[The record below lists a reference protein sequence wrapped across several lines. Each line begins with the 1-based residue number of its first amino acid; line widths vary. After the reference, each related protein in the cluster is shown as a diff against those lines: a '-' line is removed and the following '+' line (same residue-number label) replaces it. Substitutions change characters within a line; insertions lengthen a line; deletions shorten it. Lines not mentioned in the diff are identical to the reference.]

1 MAARHAQA
9 AVPCQPADRPPNAAA
24 LDQRRSPPS
33 APHRLAR
40 QVVLPRCLLALVT
53 SLLLAACGGGG
64 GDGAGGGAPVT
75 VGPTL
80 NFSPLSNVTCA
91 DGLVVQLNA
100 SFPQPFG
107 FQGASSCTILTI
119 SAGAAA
125 NQPVMQPSGPGR
137 VTTATVRV
145 GPVTGP
151 MRFLR
156 MRVSFQN
163 GFGAFCCSVEQIG
176 ATFTPQPNAD
186 TTVTLNFAMGWT
198 PLPPPTDTTTIAF
211 NDRIALQVLAPN
223 VPIPG
228 IWRRNGGQEPF
239 LDTELWQALPLPGQN
254 QRGVG
259 SYSGFMPAF
268 NFQFVPG

>member
-1 MAARHAQA
+1 VFLPQNPEERCPMSAPSFHA
-9 AVPCQPADRPPNAAA
+9 PLPRPGLVTVAAAA
-24 LDQRRSPPS
+24 L
-33 APHRLAR
+33 
-40 QVVLPRCLLALVT
+40 LLG
-53 SLLLAACGGGG
+53 ACGGGG
-64 GDGAGGGAPVT
+64 GGGDDGGARPAVT

-80 NFSPLSNVTCA
+80 NFSPLSNVSCA
-91 DGLVVQLNA
+91 DGLVIQINPG
-100 SFPQPFG
+100 FPQPFA
-107 FQGASSCTILTI
+107 FQGAGSCAVLTV

-125 NQPVMQPSGPGR
+125 GQPVMQPSGPGR

-145 GPVTGP
+145 GSVTGP

-156 MRVSFQN
+156 MRASFQN

-176 ATFTPQPNAD
+176 ATFTPQANAD
-186 TTVTLNFAMGWT
+186 TTVALNFTMGWT
-198 PLPPPTDTTTIAF
+198 PLPPPTDTVTIAF

-228 IWRRNGGQEPF
+228 IWRQNGGQEPF
-239 LDTELWQALPLPGQN
+239 LNTELWQALPLPGQN